1 MFLAQKFKVITLSK
15 IEPNCSKR
23 ICFSLILCN
32 LSEQCNTCICLP
44 LINALLPKFDRK
56 VDVQSGQKFQ
66 SSQTYFF
73 PNSKVRTILC
83 VFPLQSDFSETK
95 NAQTIKN
102 CKNSKNELCPPRK
115 KKCPIKF
122 YYCGDFMKE
131 PKKEKYWKRPKRSRS
146 EVKSFSF
153 A

>member
-1 MFLAQKFKVITLSK
+1 MVWKITKKKFRCQQILHAISESSYFYYMLLKKIKKSLKIRTSKMFLAQKFKVITLSK

-56 VDVQSGQKFQ
+56 VDIQSGQKFQ

-73 PNSKVRTILC
+73 SNSKVRTILC
-83 VFPLQSDFSETK
+83 VFPLQSDF
-95 NAQTIKN
+95 
-102 CKNSKNELCPPRK
+102 
-115 KKCPIKF
+115 
-122 YYCGDFMKE
+122 
-131 PKKEKYWKRPKRSRS
+131 
-146 EVKSFSF
+146 
-153 A
+153 